1 MNTTGAPADQPMLLG
16 STRTWTC
23 SNALAFMPQLRWCG
37 ERVNMPAFAPT
48 TDSLFSDRRDCCYG
62 SGQISWRAN
71 GGSHAAGYAVRE
83 ERRCARCVS
92 GVWRWSDQSGYGS
105 RVRIEHR
112 KLLGPTRL
120 GSLSESIG

>member
-1 MNTTGAPADQPMLLG
+1 DVRSRRLGPGRGGAYWRLCPNSGGAESASACPL
-16 STRTWTC
+16 S
-23 SNALAFMPQLRWCG
+23 
-37 ERVNMPAFAPT
+37 PT

-105 RVRIEHR
+105 RVRIEYR